1 MGGERQ
7 RGGRGE
13 GEWAELF
20 EWDQPMGGQ
29 ECRSEW
35 GDGRGGAMGGRSDV
49 NGRGYGNER
58 GRKVGVVI

>member
-20 EWDQPMGGQ
+20 EWDRPMGGQ

-35 GDGRGGAMGGRSDV
+35 GDGRGGG
-49 NGRGYGNER
+49 NGWAER
-58 GRKVGVVI
+58 REWAWLWK

>member
-20 EWDQPMGGQ
+20 EWDRPMGGQ
-29 ECRSEW
+29 ECRNGW

-49 NGRGYGNER
+49 NGRGYGNE
-58 GRKVGVVI
+58 